1 MTTLS
6 QRIAALQTERGQM
19 VRAYETALQPA
30 LDDNRDLNDTETAT
44 IGEARSRLETIDVQL
59 RHLGEAEVAFQR
71 AAVPA
76 AGALP
81 GNRPGT
87 SMVLATQRSN
97 PVVQMQRRDQFKAAD
112 FTRMAIAVS
121 VAGFWNAAD
130 YARMRWGDD
139 ELCEVIQRSMAMQFR
154 AAVPP
159 MGTNDPPNLGGG
171 LITRFEYL
179 ASEFIEMLRPMLIVG
194 RMPSMRRLSFNNAGS
209 LLIPKQTGGVAGGY
223 VGEGAQIAVN
233 RLIFDRMTLVPSKL
247 AVIVPQTQE
256 LLRRSDPSTEMLIR
270 DDMLEGTARTVDR
283 HFFSTMAA
291 AANPAGILQG
301 LVPLPEGLIPAP
313 IGPGGADVTAVTL
326 ALRAMLWELRRNN
339 VPMNAPVWI
348 MNARTKEYLR
358 LLRTVQEI
366 FAFKAEI
373 DAGTLLGYPII
384 DTTAIPIPFP
394 PGTGTMTAYALVDA
408 SQVIWADDMAPVIDA
423 SQEASVQLED
433 NPPPVPPPPTA
444 PAAQNVFSA
453 FQNDMVFMRLR
464 MSHSW
469 ARRHDVAIV
478 WALANDGAPPT
489 GP

>member
-19 VRAYETALQPA
+19 VRAYEATLQPA
-30 LDDNRDLNDTETAT
+30 LDDNRDLNETETAT

-71 AAVPA
+71 AAVPVG
-76 AGALP
+76 GALP

-97 PVVQMQRRDQFKAAD
+97 PVVQMERRDKFKGCD

-121 VAGFWNAAD
+121 VAGFWNAAE

-139 ELCEVIQRSMAMQFR
+139 ELGEVIQRSVAMQFR
-154 AAVPP
+154 ANVPP
-159 MGTNDPPNLGGG
+159 LNTGDPAAGGF
-171 LITRFEYL
+171 ITRFEYL

-194 RMPSMRRLSFNNAGS
+194 RMPSMRRLSFNNSGS

-223 VGEGAQIAVN
+223 VGEGAQIVVN
-233 RLIFDRMTLVPSKL
+233 RLIFDRMTLTPSKL

-270 DDMLEGTARTVDR
+270 DDMLEGTARTIDSV
-283 HFFSTMAA
+283 FFSTRVA
-291 AANPAGILQG
+291 AANPAGILFNIP
-301 LVPLPEGLIPAP
+301 PLAAGTIPPPAAG
-313 IGPGGADVTAVTL
+313 GPGGFDVTAVTL
-326 ALRAMLWELRRNN
+326 ALRAMLWELRRQN

-394 PGTGTMTAYALVDA
+394 PGTGEQTAYALIDA
-408 SQVIWADDMAPVIDA
+408 SQLIWADDMAPIIDA
-423 SQEASVQLED
+423 SQEASVQLID
-433 NPPPVPPPPTA
+433 DPPPILPAPPQPP
-444 PAAQNVFSA
+444 QNQVFSA

-469 ARRHDVAIV
+469 ARRHDVAVV
-478 WALANDGAPPT
+478 WALADDAGT